1 MDAQSEDRVLEVLVR
16 LWAVHHGLQAVS
28 KWMLARLGVTAPQR
42 AVLRMASRHDGITPG
57 ELSRLLHTHP
67 STLTG
72 VLRRLEGLGL
82 IYRTGDPSDARKMRL
97 HVQPSGEAIC
107 NRTDGTVESALR
119 RAVERMN
126 GAQVEALISALAIVA
141 EELENTARS
150 ARLSG

>member
-1 MDAQSEDRVLEVLVR
+1 MEAKSDDRVLDVLVR

-28 KWMLARLGVTAPQR
+28 KWMLTRLGVTAPQR
-42 AVLRMASRHDGITPG
+42 AVLRMASLHDAITPG

-82 IYRTGDPSDARKMRL
+82 IFRTGDPSDARKMRL
-97 HVQPSGEAIC
+97 HVQPAGEAIC

-119 RAVERMN
+119 RAVERMST
-126 GAQVEALISALAIVA
+126 AQVDALIAALGIVA
-141 EELENTARS
+141 EELENTAKS